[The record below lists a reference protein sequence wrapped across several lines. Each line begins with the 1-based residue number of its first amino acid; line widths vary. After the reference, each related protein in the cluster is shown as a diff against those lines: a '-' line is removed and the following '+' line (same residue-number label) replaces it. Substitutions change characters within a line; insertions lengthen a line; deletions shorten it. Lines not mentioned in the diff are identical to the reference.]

1 MKNIQVEI
9 LKQLCSI
16 NKQLSS
22 ILSLLQEDKNYRLQ
36 EMNRFL
42 QFQDKIRLS
51 AASLSVRR
59 RHLKENEN
67 CGKEAL

>member
-22 ILSLLQEDKNYRLQ
+22 ILSLLQEDKDSRLQ
-36 EMNRFL
+36 
-42 QFQDKIRLS
+42 QIT
-51 AASLSVRR
+51 AASIFE
-59 RHLKENEN
+59 KEDYEKN
-67 CGKEAL
+67 